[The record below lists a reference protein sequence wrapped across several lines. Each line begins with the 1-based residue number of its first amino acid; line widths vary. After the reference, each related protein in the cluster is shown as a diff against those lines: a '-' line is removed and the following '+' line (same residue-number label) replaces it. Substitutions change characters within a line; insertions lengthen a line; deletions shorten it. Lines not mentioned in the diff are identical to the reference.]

1 MHDRDSQNSECR
13 PAPVNLPH
21 STLLLGVGLQS
32 GVLPVIH
39 QGEEIVAKSLH
50 LLKAARLTGRAVVF
64 SELDPDDLGETLTSL
79 WPYDRARVQT
89 SFFDATRADGFFSLV
104 PEAISDVF
112 LFGTE
117 AHSCVLQTGLSLLK
131 LGKAVQVIADAVG
144 SRRPIEKAT
153 ALSRLSQR
161 GAEITT
167 TEITLLEWTESRS
180 APAFSQL
187 LGAKHKTGSRYHV
200 DHTGFAPD
208 TEIGKDGDLRN
219 AADIGRLL
227 RQSRLDR
234 KFTLKQVAE
243 VAGCSLSQ
251 LSKIENNKAIPSLPL
266 LKRLSAVLDRD
277 VKSFLLES

>member
-1 MHDRDSQNSECR
+1 
-13 PAPVNLPH
+13 
-21 STLLLGVGLQS
+21 
-32 GVLPVIH
+32 
-39 QGEEIVAKSLH
+39 
-50 LLKAARLTGRAVVF
+50 
-64 SELDPDDLGETLTSL
+64 
-79 WPYDRARVQT
+79 VQ
-89 SFFDATRADGFFSLV
+89 LV
-104 PEAISDVF
+104 
-112 LFGTE
+112 
-117 AHSCVLQTGLSLLK
+117 
-131 LGKAVQVIADAVG
+131 ADAVG

-167 TEITLLEWTESRS
+167 TKMTLLEWTESRS

-187 LGAKHKTGSRYHV
+187 LGSKHKTGSRYHV
-200 DHTGFAPD
+200 DPTGSAPD

-234 KFTLKQVAE
+234 KITLKQLAE

-277 VKSFLLES
+277 MKSFLLES